1 MKHIMI
7 YNTDYT
13 TKFRYNYRKIFTRK
27 GKDNM
32 SIAIMCSGGDAPGMN
47 PAIKRF
53 VDYALL
59 NKKIPYLIYNGIE
72 GLIDDNIKKATPQ
85 DVSGILHRGGSII
98 GSSRSKRWYDKK
110 YRQIAYDNLKNRGIE
125 SIIVLGGD
133 GSFRGMN
140 LFCNEFDV
148 RFVGIPATIDNDI
161 AGTEY
166 CLGVDTALNV
176 IRDASDKIRD
186 TAATFKR
193 GFVIE
198 TMGRECGYLCATSAI
213 ACGAEL
219 CLIPE
224 VALDLNLAKEILLE
238 QIEQG
243 RNYVLCFVAEGVKK
257 TDYMVEWIEQNLGL
271 ETRKSVLG
279 YIQRGGNPT
288 VFERLMAF
296 EFVVRAVDIL
306 LRSEK
311 SNIVI
316 GYKEGKFIELD
327 IEDVA
332 GKKYH
337 ISQHILDMLN
347 YIG

>member
-1 MKHIMI
+1 
-7 YNTDYT
+7 
-13 TKFRYNYRKIFTRK
+13 
-27 GKDNM
+27 M

-47 PAIKRF
+47 PAVKRF
-53 VDYALL
+53 VDYTYL
-59 NKKIPYLIYNGIE
+59 KGKTPYFIYNGLE
-72 GLIDDNIKKATPQ
+72 GLIDNDIKKASFK
-85 DVSGILHRGGSII
+85 DVSGILHKGGSII
-98 GSSRSKRWYDKK
+98 GSSRSKRWYEKR
-110 YRQIAYDNLKNRGIE
+110 YREVAYKNLKKRAIE

-133 GSFRGMN
+133 GSFRAMDI
-140 LFCNEFDV
+140 FCKEFDIK
-148 RFVGIPATIDNDI
+148 FVGIPTTIDNDI
-161 AGTEY
+161 AKTEY

-186 TAATFKR
+186 TASTFKR

-198 TMGRECGYLCATSAI
+198 IMGRNCGYLCATSAI

-224 VALDLNLAKEILLE
+224 VDLNLNLAKKILLK
-238 QIEQG
+238 QIENG
-243 RNYVLCFVAEGVKK
+243 RNYVLCFVAEGTKK
-257 TDYMVEWIEQNLGL
+257 SDYMVEWMEKNLGL

-296 EFVVRAVDIL
+296 KFVVRAVDIL
-306 LRSEK
+306 LRGEK
-311 SNIVI
+311 SNVVI
-316 GYKEGKFIELD
+316 GYKEGKFLELD

-332 GKKYH
+332 GKKYQ
-337 ISQHILDMLN
+337 ISRHILDMLN

>member
-1 MKHIMI
+1 
-7 YNTDYT
+7 
-13 TKFRYNYRKIFTRK
+13 
-27 GKDNM
+27 M

-47 PAIKRF
+47 PAVKRF
-53 VDYALL
+53 VDYTYLKGK
-59 NKKIPYLIYNGIE
+59 NPYFIYNGLE
-72 GLIDDNIKKATPQ
+72 GLIDNDIKKASFK
-85 DVSGILHRGGSII
+85 DVSGILHKGGSII
-98 GSSRSKRWYDKK
+98 GSSRSKRWYEKR
-110 YRQIAYDNLKNRGIE
+110 YREVAYKNLKKRAIE

-133 GSFRGMN
+133 GSFRAMDI
-140 LFCNEFDV
+140 FCKEFDIK
-148 RFVGIPATIDNDI
+148 FVGIPTTIDNDI
-161 AGTEY
+161 AKTEY

-186 TAATFKR
+186 TASTFKR

-198 TMGRECGYLCATSAI
+198 IMGRNCGYLCATSAI

-224 VALDLNLAKEILLE
+224 VDLNLNLAKKILLK
-238 QIEQG
+238 QIENG
-243 RNYVLCFVAEGVKK
+243 RNYVLCFVAEGTKK
-257 TDYMVEWIEQNLGL
+257 SDYMVEWMEKNLGL

-296 EFVVRAVDIL
+296 KFVVRAVDIL
-306 LRSEK
+306 LREKK
-311 SNIVI
+311 SNVVI
-316 GYKEGKFIELD
+316 GYKEGKFLELD

>member
-1 MKHIMI
+1 
-7 YNTDYT
+7 
-13 TKFRYNYRKIFTRK
+13 
-27 GKDNM
+27 M

-47 PAIKRF
+47 PAVKRF
-53 VDYALL
+53 VDYA
-59 NKKIPYLIYNGIE
+59 NFNGKTPYFVYNGLE
-72 GLIDDNIKKATPQ
+72 GLIDDNIKKASHK
-85 DVSGILHRGGSII
+85 DVSGILHKGGSII
-98 GSSRSKRWYDKK
+98 GSSRSKRWYEKK
-110 YRQIAYDNLKNRGIE
+110 YRKIAYENMKKRAIE

-133 GSFRGMN
+133 GSFRAMDI
-140 LFCNEFDV
+140 FCKEFDV

-186 TAATFKR
+186 TASTFKR

-224 VALDLNLAKEILLE
+224 VALDLNLAKKILLE
-238 QIEQG
+238 EIKNG
-243 RNYVLCFVAEGVKK
+243 RNYVLCFIAEGVNK
-257 TDYMVEWIEQNLGL
+257 TDCMVEWMEENLGL

-311 SNIVI
+311 SNVVI
-316 GYKEGKFIELD
+316 GYKEGKFLELD

-332 GKKYH
+332 EKKYH